1 MPYISV
7 SDRQR
12 LEGPRS
18 FAKTAGELNY
28 ELTKVVKRYIGLD
41 FNYQKLND
49 AIGALEGCK
58 LELFRRVVSVYE
70 DKKRILNG
78 DVF

>member
-1 MPYISV
+1 MPYINIA
-7 SDRQR
+7 DRQR

-28 ELTKVVKRYIGLD
+28 ELTKVVKRYLGTD
-41 FNYQKLND
+41 FNHQRLND

-58 LELFRRVVSVYE
+58 LELYARVVRPYK
-70 DKKRILNG
+70 DKKIKEHG

>member
-1 MPYISV
+1 MPYIKIA
-7 SDRQR
+7 DRQR

-28 ELTKVVKRYIGLD
+28 ELTKIVKRYLGTD
-41 FNYQKLND
+41 FNYQRLND

-58 LELFRRVVSVYE
+58 LELYRRIVAPYE
-70 DKKRILNG
+70 NKKREENG

>member
-1 MPYISV
+1 MPYIKTA
-7 SDRQR
+7 DRQR

-18 FAKTAGELNY
+18 FAKNAGELNY
-28 ELTKVVKRYIGLD
+28 ELTKVVRRYLGVD

-70 DKKRILNG
+70 DKKRMLNG

>member
-1 MPYISV
+1 MPYIKIA
-7 SDRQR
+7 DRQR

-58 LELFRRVVSVYE
+58 LELYRRVVSPYE
-70 DKKRILNG
+70 DKKIKEFG

>member
-1 MPYISV
+1 MPYIKIA
-7 SDRQR
+7 DRQR

-18 FAKTAGELNY
+18 FAKNAGELNY

-58 LELFRRVVSVYE
+58 LELYRRIVIPYE
-70 DKKRILNG
+70 DKKIKEHG